1 MPLKSGYSRAT
12 VNANIKQMR
21 DEGYPENQAVAAS
34 MEKGRESYFAKFPR
48 GFLPPH
54 LILPNGRRDRAS
66 WDRYRKTRRNNPANV
81 INALNGIAS
90 AHYLATQANPSCK
103 CRGNN
108 PAARPTFKALAAEL
122 VREYHA
128 NGEPSA
134 CRLFDKMSR
143 EYDLMKKDEVV
154 LKREFN
160 ALLDGR
166 QPNPV
171 PPSKVVQARNAAD
184 LYTRFTGHDAL
195 EEVHIDKPELP
206 DVMLVVG
213 DIDGIMYTTVRD
225 GVVEKYVHQFKKK
238 ARPLFCVSHDGKQIH
253 LIGGEYDFTERGIVD
268 RT

>member
-12 VNANIKQMR
+12 VNANIKHLR
-21 DEGYPENQAVAAS
+21 DEGHPEKQAIAVALELA
-34 MEKGRESYFAKFPR
+34 RADYFKKFPS

-54 LILPNGRRDRAS
+54 LVMANGRRDRAS
-66 WDRYRKTRRNNPANV
+66 WDKHKKNPIFTAL
-81 INALNGIAS
+81 NALAS
-90 AHYLATQANPSCK
+90 THYLASAAGEKPCK
-103 CRGNN
+103 CRESN
-108 PAARPTFKALAAEL
+108 PVARPTIHALAHDLLA
-122 VREYHA
+122 EYHK
-128 NGEPSA
+128 NGEPAA
-134 CRLFDKMSR
+134 CKLFDKLSKIH
-143 EYDLMKKDEVV
+143 DLMKRDEAA
-154 LKREFN
+154 LKRAFN
-160 ALLDGR
+160 ELLESATMPR
-166 QPNPV
+166 RKNPV

-195 EEVHIDKPELP
+195 EEVEIEKPILP

-225 GVVEKYVHQFKKK
+225 GEVEKYVHQFKKS